1 MDFKMIHFK
10 NILAATMLFLAVPSV
25 NATLITENSSLSVGG
40 ETSFSYTFDVNDL
53 FQNVSLFFDTED
65 LYSASWKHIELFL
78 DGNLILDWGGSTYI
92 NRAPNIIS
100 LGSMKY
106 KLYGDVAIDQFLWES
121 ISADNQVTV
130 SWNQYSVG
138 DYSGD
143 YVAFELT
150 GNISTVPEPSAL
162 TLMIG
167 SLSLLAFLATRRR
180 KLKSIDSTIK

>member
-1 MDFKMIHFK
+1 MIHFK

-25 NATLITENSSLSVGG
+25 NATLITENSSLSEAHPDGVR
-40 ETSFSYTFDVNDL
+40 SFSYTFDVNDV
-53 FQNVSLFFDTED
+53 FQDVSLFFDTED
-65 LYSASWKHIELFL
+65 VYNASYKHIELFL

-92 NRAPNIIS
+92 HRAPNIIA

-106 KLYGDVAIDQFLWES
+106 KLYGDVAIDQSLWER
-121 ISADNQVTV
+121 ISGDNQVTV
-130 SWNQYSVG
+130 SWNQYRVG
-138 DYSGD
+138 DYNGD

-180 KLKSIDSTIK
+180 KLKSIDSTMDI